1 MKILALETSAKS
13 VSAAVTEDGA
23 VLASAY
29 QNTGLTHSRTLMP
42 MVDAMLNNSGI
53 PLSDIGLVAVAA
65 GPGSFTGLR
74 IGVSAA
80 KGLAWTLDLPCCAVS
95 TLEAMAW
102 NLRQEDA
109 VIVCAMDARRNQVY
123 NALFA
128 ARDGRLE
135 RLIPDRAVGLAE
147 LAAGLKNDLTGVKGI
162 SKVEINTLTGSLL
175 ILHTMDVTEINK
187 LTIRLNKLVS
197 PCVKRFSCG
206 GPPNGPVLYAQN
218 WHNTAVSIN
227 NQVRSLTRGWFDMS
241 TLLSVFFLVR
251 GIRKMLIYG
260 QRPSGPT
267 MVWWALHMMKGW
279 KY

>member
-147 LAAGLKNDLTGVKGI
+147 LAAGLKNDEKAKIIVGDGARLCYTYLRDSGIPCRMAPAHLVMQNALGVALCAQEMAARGETA
-162 SKVEINTLTGSLL
+162 SARDLVPNYLRLSQAERERLARGL
-175 ILHTMDVTEINK
+175 K
-187 LTIRLNKLVS
+187 LT
-197 PCVKRFSCG
+197 
-206 GPPNGPVLYAQN
+206 A
-218 WHNTAVSIN
+218 
-227 NQVRSLTRGWFDMS
+227 D
-241 TLLSVFFLVR
+241 
-251 GIRKMLIYG
+251 
-260 QRPSGPT
+260 
-267 MVWWALHMMKGW
+267 
-279 KY
+279 